1 MTATYGTYYTQHTH
15 SPPRQQFLLS
25 FITINHHYQSSISI
39 TQIGKPTNKQ
49 KTNMADRDAHME
61 QYSYRAMSSKV
72 EEHNVVV
79 VVAIPRVKSSPYEQ

>member
-1 MTATYGTYYTQHTH
+1 MFLFSLLFPPH
-15 SPPRQQFLLS
+15 SFTIIKYHQS
-25 FITINHHYQSSISI
+25 FINHPNKQSH
-39 TQIGKPTNKQ
+39 KQ